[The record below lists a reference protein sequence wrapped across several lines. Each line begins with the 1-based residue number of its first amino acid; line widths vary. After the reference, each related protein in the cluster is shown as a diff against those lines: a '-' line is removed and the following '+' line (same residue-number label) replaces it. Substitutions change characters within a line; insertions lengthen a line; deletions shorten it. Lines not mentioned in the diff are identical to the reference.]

1 MAIILGNLIQATG
14 SGGHGKGRSLG
25 PPKTLGEPMT
35 STARL
40 LPNEVTCDP
49 CCLADE
55 LTPPWQIGQ
64 RAGGMVALAK
74 TASLFV
80 PRTSCWVAG
89 VIAPKEIGCL
99 TVKITS
105 DSAPK
110 GAM

>member
-1 MAIILGNLIQATG
+1 
-14 SGGHGKGRSLG
+14 
-25 PPKTLGEPMT
+25 MT

-80 PRTSCWVAG
+80 PRTSSLGRTGYCAQG
-89 VIAPKEIGCL
+89 NRLLDCQDHLRFRA
-99 TVKITS
+99 
-105 DSAPK
+105 K